1 MPKPRHHAL
10 LGFVPGTDDDA
21 AQRLTDA
28 LPEDPLVALPPRRIC
43 PECDGLDGYHA
54 EECPIRRTVPHPP
67 MSNGAPKP
75 KQPPRTIRKSGP
87 STRAIMGRLLRE
99 LADRIERG

>member
-1 MPKPRHHAL
+1 MSKPRHHAL

-28 LPEDPLVALPPRRIC
+28 LPEDGLVARPVRRIC

-54 EECPIRRTVPHPP
+54 EECPLRRREPHPP
-67 MSNGAPKP
+67 MSNGVPIP

-87 STRAIMGRLLRE
+87 ATRQLVGGLLRR